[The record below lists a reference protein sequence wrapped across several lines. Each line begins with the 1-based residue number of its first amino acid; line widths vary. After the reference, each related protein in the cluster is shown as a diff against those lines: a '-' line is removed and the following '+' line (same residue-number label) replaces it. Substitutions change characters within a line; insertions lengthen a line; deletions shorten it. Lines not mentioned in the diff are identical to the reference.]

1 MITNFRHVG
10 IVVKDLKKSSLFYQK
25 ILGLKKVVRLFE
37 GDEYFNK
44 LINSKNLKAEVLKLK
59 SKDGVIVEIIQ
70 YLKPK
75 KKIIK
80 TNKMIDAGT
89 MHMCFTVKNIN
100 SLYKKIKKNKYKTF
114 SMPLKS
120 SYDPVTTFFCYY
132 PDFNIVQFVEGKKI

>member
-10 IVVKDLKKSSLFYQK
+10 IVVRDLKKSSLFYQK
-25 ILGLKKVVRLFE
+25 TLGLKKVVRLIE
-37 GDEYFNK
+37 GNDYFNK

-59 SKDGVIVEIIQ
+59 SKDGIVVEIIE

-75 KKIIK
+75 EMNTKI
-80 TNKMIDAGT
+80 NKMTDIGT
-89 MHMCFTVKNIN
+89 MHMCFTVKNID

-114 SMPLKS
+114 SKPLKS
-120 SYDPVTTFFCYY
+120 TYDPVTTFFCYD